1 MSGVYEIVRV
11 LDKKRL
17 RNSESQ
23 LHDYELGRGRGLTP
37 GYYVV
42 VWRKAAKNL
51 KYDASAA
58 WHGPYGS
65 RRSALVMMG
74 ILWTAPESGASES
87 RMLRGSNSLFST
99 VA

>member
-11 LDKKRL
+11 LDKKQL
-17 RNSESQ
+17 RDSESQ
-23 LHDYELGRGRGLTP
+23 LQVYDLGRGRGLEP

-74 ILWTAPESGASES
+74 ILWTAPKGEASES
-87 RMLRGSNSLFST
+87 RMLRGSDSAFAT

>member
-1 MSGVYEIVRV
+1 MAGVYEIVRV

-23 LHDYELGRGRGLTP
+23 VHDYELGRGRGLAP

-42 VWRKAAKNL
+42 AWRSASKEL
-51 KYDASAA
+51 KYDSSAA

-65 RRSALVMMG
+65 RRSALVMLG
-74 ILWTAPESGASES
+74 ILWTQPKTTKAES
-87 RMLRGSNSLFST
+87 RMSREATFT
-99 VA
+99 AVA